1 MNAAFAQQYKYTK
14 NSIVSMFNT
23 ALLLLAIV
31 LPVFMHGQASAAQL
45 TSRSATL
52 DNSKVSATGVSIA
65 FAYTLPTTGSSLQGI
80 VYNFCTTPL
89 GTCTLPTGMTANAA
103 THTSQSGFPT
113 NATAFAVRTGA
124 DLGACLSTSGT
135 TYTRCFLRTQAATGG
150 GAVTHVMGNITAP
163 SAKQTVYIRIS
174 LYSDVSYG
182 TLVDSGTVAVAFVD
196 QLTTTGRV
204 QERLNFCVAAITNA
218 ASEPANV
225 AACSALGTSTIDI
238 GIIDNSTFAISP
250 VPVTATN
257 GSNNRYG
264 ILMSDTNGSGGLAI
278 SYYPEAA
285 SSGTNQLRNFRV
297 TGATCNASN
306 ANLTDQC
313 FRETAGGATGTTV
326 TVNNEW
332 FGMNI
337 ACIFQGGTT
346 TALTI
351 PGGAAGYNGDGVIT
365 SSTTC
370 EDPSAGDTSKKF
382 GWDSSGTALTIASS
396 TAVVDNEIVKI
407 RFGATAG
414 ATTPTGA
421 YTVVTTFV
429 ATPTF

>member
-1 MNAAFAQQYKYTK
+1 MNIKHAQAVKSYRD
-14 NSIVSMFNT
+14 NVINLFNVGV
-23 ALLLLAIV
+23 LLVAMLLP
-31 LPVFMHGQASAAQL
+31 LFLHGQASAAQL

-52 DNSKVSATGVSIA
+52 SNSKVSATGVSIT
-65 FAYTLPTTGSSLQGI
+65 FGYTLPTTGSALQGI

-103 THTSQSGFPT
+103 THTSQSGFPN

-124 DLGACLSTSGT
+124 DLGACLSTSAT
-135 TYTRCFLRTQAATGG
+135 TVTRCFLRSEATTGG
-150 GAVTHVMGNITAP
+150 GAVTHTMGTITAP
-163 SAKQTVYIRIS
+163 SSKQSVYIRIS
-174 LYSDVSYG
+174 LYSDASYA

-218 ASEPANV
+218 ASEPASV
-225 AACSALGTSTIDI
+225 AACSALGTTSIDI
-238 GIIDNSTFAISP
+238 GTIDNTTFAISP
-250 VPVTATN
+250 VTVTATN
-257 GSNNRYG
+257 GSNDRYG
-264 ILMSDTNGSGGLAI
+264 ILMTDTNGSGGLAI

-285 SSGTNQLRNFRV
+285 TTGTNQLRNFRV

-313 FRETAGGATGTTV
+313 FQETAGGATGTTI
-326 TVNNEW
+326 TTGSEY

-337 ACIFQGGTT
+337 ACIFQGGSTT
-346 TALTI
+346 SLSV
-351 PGGAAGYNGDGVIT
+351 PGGAAGYNGDGVTT
-365 SSTTC
+365 SSATC
-370 EDPSAGDTSKKF
+370 EDPTVDTSKKF
-382 GWDSSGTALTIASS
+382 GWDSSGTAFTIASS
-396 TAVVDNEIVKI
+396 TAVVDNEIVKV
-407 RFGATAG
+407 RFGATAA

-421 YTVVTTFV
+421 YTVVTTFI